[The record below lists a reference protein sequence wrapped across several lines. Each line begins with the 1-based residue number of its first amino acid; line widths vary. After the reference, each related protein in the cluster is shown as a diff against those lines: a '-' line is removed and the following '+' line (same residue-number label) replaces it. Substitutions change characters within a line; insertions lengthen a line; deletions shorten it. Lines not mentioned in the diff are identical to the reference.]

1 MKKLSII
8 LALLF
13 APAKAYLQ
21 WEMSSVQKDVSA
33 YLKAIEDQDLEKM
46 ISYVNPAVLEV
57 IPETE
62 FLNLFS
68 GIFDDPEFMISY
80 SNGTFVDATKIV
92 SDQGTKYRTVFY
104 TTQLNL
110 TIPEMEASEDLLE
123 LMKYQYGEKN
133 VKYHE
138 ADSKIEVMIIDWMYA
153 IKNPTDTNWT
163 FLTGNANY
171 LVENLIPQIV
181 IDTFALEV
189 VSWMAQR
196 I

>member
-1 MKKLSII
+1 
-8 LALLF
+8 
-13 APAKAYLQ
+13 
-21 WEMSSVQKDVSA
+21 
-33 YLKAIEDQDLEKM
+33 
-46 ISYVNPAVLEV
+46 
-57 IPETE
+57 
-62 FLNLFS
+62 
-68 GIFDDPEFMISY
+68 
-80 SNGTFVDATKIV
+80 
-92 SDQGTKYRTVFY
+92 
-104 TTQLNL
+104 
-110 TIPEMEASEDLLE
+110 
-123 LMKYQYGEKN
+123 MKYQYGEKN

>member
-189 VSWMAQR
+189 VNWMAQR